1 MLSLNEIRRNSYE
14 FILNWKDKV
23 VSAREEAD
31 AQTFE
36 TDFLNI
42 FGVPR
47 NKIAIFEH
55 KVKLLDG
62 SAGYIDLLWKSYIL
76 IEMKSPG
83 KDLSKAY
90 ELKDCRT

>member
-62 SAGYIDLLWKSYIL
+62 SAGYIDLL
-76 IEMKSPG
+76 
-83 KDLSKAY
+83 
-90 ELKDCRT
+90 

>member
-1 MLSLNEIRRNSYE
+1 MLSLNEIRRRSYE

-23 VSAREEAD
+23 ASAREEAD

-36 TDFLNI
+36 TEFLNI

-47 NKIAIFEH
+47 NKSAIFEH

-62 SAGYIDLLWKSYIL
+62 SDGYIDLL
-76 IEMKSPG
+76 
-83 KDLSKAY
+83 
-90 ELKDCRT
+90 